1 MAHLENKLDWCLR
14 KARKEGEKHRGLKE
28 VKPDMEKAN
37 KHIVKADHNLKAM
50 LYLIKGNFPDWAV
63 SASFYARY
71 HCLLALLAKFG
82 YDSRNQEC
90 TFALIHYLIEEGNV
104 DFNKTLLNKI
114 ASIEPKNN
122 EETSVDIRERYQYGT
137 EFKMD
142 EELYNQIVKDAK
154 EVIEITREIIGK

>member
-37 KHIVKADHNLKAM
+37 KHIVKAGHNLKAM
-50 LYLIKGNFPDWAV
+50 LYLIKGNFPDWAI

-90 TFALIHYLIEEGNV
+90 TFAAVEDLISKKKV
-104 DFNKTLLNKI
+104 DIDLKLLRKI
-114 ASIEPKNN
+114 ASF
-122 EETSVDIRERYQYGT
+122 EEGLETEELIKLREEFQYGLGTIYENEKIRPLINDTT
-137 EFKMD
+137 EFIR
-142 EELYNQIVKDAK
+142 IVKEEMNK
-154 EVIEITREIIGK
+154 